1 MSKIV
6 YKEMRF
12 RADSLAL
19 IEKVNQ
25 IIKEYHRQGYELTL
39 RQVYY
44 QLVANGII
52 ENKERSYKNLGS
64 LISNARLA
72 GLIDWN
78 AIVDRTRFL
87 RGFNYETSPEDA
99 IKRLSQRYGTDP
111 WAGQK
116 NHVEVWVEK
125 DALVDIVGQ
134 ASNKLNVD
142 YFSCRGYVSQ
152 SAMFRSA
159 RRLADWQLAGKD
171 ITILHLGD
179 HDHDP
184 SGIDMSRD
192 IEERLATFGIF
203 PDVKRIALNMDQ
215 VDEYTPV
222 PNPTKLSDSRAADY
236 ISQFGYESWELDAL
250 QPRIIDDLISGH
262 INPLIDWD
270 LMESVK
276 EECEEERR
284 QLETVSYHWANII
297 AEYT

>member
-99 IKRLSQRYGTDP
+99 IERLSQRYGTDP

-134 ASNKLNVD
+134 ASSKLNVD

-171 ITILHLGD
+171 ITILHLG
-179 HDHDP
+179 DHDP

-250 QPRIIDDLISGH
+250 QPRIIDDLISRH

>member
-25 IIKEYHRQGYELTL
+25 IIKKYHRQGYELTL

-87 RGFNYETSPEDA
+87 RGFNYETSPENA

-134 ASNKLNVD
+134 ASNKLNVN

-159 RRLADWQLAGKD
+159 RRLANWQLAGKD
-171 ITILHLGD
+171 ITILHLG
-179 HDHDP
+179 DHDP

-192 IEERLATFGIF
+192 IEERLATFEIF

-250 QPRIIDDLISGH
+250 QPRVIDDLISEH
-262 INPLIDWD
+262 INPLIDWG

>member
-99 IKRLSQRYGTDP
+99 IERLSQRYGTDP

-179 HDHDP
+179 HDP

-215 VDEYTPV
+215 VDEDTPV

>member
-6 YKEMRF
+6 FKEMRF

-39 RQVYY
+39 RQIYY

-87 RGFNYETSPEDA
+87 RGFNYETSPENA

-179 HDHDP
+179 HDP

-192 IEERLATFGIF
+192 IEERLATFEIF

-250 QPRIIDDLISGH
+250 QPRVIDDLISEH
-262 INPLIDWD
+262 INPLIDWG

>member
-87 RGFNYETSPEDA
+87 RGFNYETSPEGA
-99 IKRLSQRYGTDP
+99 IERLSQRYATDP

-179 HDHDP
+179 HDP

-250 QPRIIDDLISGH
+250 KPRIIDDLISGH

-270 LMESVK
+270 LMKSVK

>member
-179 HDHDP
+179 HDP

>member
-87 RGFNYETSPEDA
+87 RGFNYETSPENA

-171 ITILHLGD
+171 ITILHLG
-179 HDHDP
+179 DHDP

>member
-44 QLVANGII
+44 RLVANGII

-99 IKRLSQRYGTDP
+99 IERLSQRYGTDP

-171 ITILHLGD
+171 ITILHLG
-179 HDHDP
+179 DHDP

>member
-99 IKRLSQRYGTDP
+99 IERLSQRYGTDP

-171 ITILHLGD
+171 ITILHLG
-179 HDHDP
+179 DHDP

>member
-87 RGFNYETSPEDA
+87 RGFNYETSPENA

-111 WAGQK
+111 WAGQT

-179 HDHDP
+179 HDP

-192 IEERLATFGIF
+192 IEERLATFEIF

>member
-99 IKRLSQRYGTDP
+99 IERLSQRYGTDP

-116 NHVEVWVEK
+116 NHLEVWVEK

-179 HDHDP
+179 HDP

-192 IEERLATFGIF
+192 IEERLATFEIF

-250 QPRIIDDLISGH
+250 QPRVIDDLISEH
-262 INPLIDWD
+262 INPLIDWG

>member
-99 IKRLSQRYGTDP
+99 IKKLSQRYGTDP

-171 ITILHLGD
+171 ITILHLG
-179 HDHDP
+179 DHDP

>member
-99 IKRLSQRYGTDP
+99 IERLSQRYGTDP

-179 HDHDP
+179 HDP

-250 QPRIIDDLISGH
+250 QPRIIDDLISRH

>member
-6 YKEMRF
+6 FKEMRF

-44 QLVANGII
+44 QLVAI
-52 ENKERSYKNLGS
+52 
-64 LISNARLA
+64 
-72 GLIDWN
+72 
-78 AIVDRTRFL
+78 
-87 RGFNYETSPEDA
+87 
-99 IKRLSQRYGTDP
+99 
-111 WAGQK
+111 
-116 NHVEVWVEK
+116 
-125 DALVDIVGQ
+125 GQ

-179 HDHDP
+179 HDP

-192 IEERLATFGIF
+192 IEERLATFEIF

-250 QPRIIDDLISGH
+250 QPRVIDDLISEH
-262 INPLIDWD
+262 INPLIDWG

>member
-99 IKRLSQRYGTDP
+99 IERLSQRYGTDP

-179 HDHDP
+179 HDP

-250 QPRIIDDLISGH
+250 QPRIIDDLISRH
-262 INPLIDWD
+262 INPLIDRD

-276 EECEEERR
+276 EKCEEERR

>member
-1 MSKIV
+1 M
-6 YKEMRF
+6 
-12 RADSLAL
+12 
-19 IEKVNQ
+19 
-25 IIKEYHRQGYELTL
+25 
-39 RQVYY
+39 
-44 QLVANGII
+44 
-52 ENKERSYKNLGS
+52 
-64 LISNARLA
+64 
-72 GLIDWN
+72 
-78 AIVDRTRFL
+78 DRTRFL

-99 IKRLSQRYGTDP
+99 IERLSQRYGTDP

-171 ITILHLGD
+171 ITILHLG
-179 HDHDP
+179 DHDP

>member
-6 YKEMRF
+6 FKEMRF

-87 RGFNYETSPEDA
+87 RGFNYETSPENA

-179 HDHDP
+179 HDP

-192 IEERLATFGIF
+192 IEERLATFEIF

-250 QPRIIDDLISGH
+250 QPRVIDDLISEH
-262 INPLIDWD
+262 INPLIDWG

>member
-99 IKRLSQRYGTDP
+99 IERLSQRYGTDP

-159 RRLADWQLAGKD
+159 RRLADWRLAGKD
-171 ITILHLGD
+171 ITILHLG
-179 HDHDP
+179 DHDP

-192 IEERLATFGIF
+192 IEERLATFEIF

>member
-78 AIVDRTRFL
+78 AIVDRTRSL

-99 IKRLSQRYGTDP
+99 IERLSQRYGTDP

-171 ITILHLGD
+171 ITILHLG
-179 HDHDP
+179 DHDP

>member
-99 IKRLSQRYGTDP
+99 IERLSQRYGTDP

-179 HDHDP
+179 HDP

-192 IEERLATFGIF
+192 IEERLATFEIF

-250 QPRIIDDLISGH
+250 QPRVIDDLISEH
-262 INPLIDWD
+262 INPLIDWG

>member
-99 IKRLSQRYGTDP
+99 IERLSQRYGTDP

-171 ITILHLGD
+171 ITILHLG
-179 HDHDP
+179 DHDP

-284 QLETVSYHWANII
+284 QLEMVSYHWANII

>member
-87 RGFNYETSPEDA
+87 RGFNYETSPENA

-179 HDHDP
+179 HDP

-192 IEERLATFGIF
+192 IEERLATFEIF

-250 QPRIIDDLISGH
+250 QPRVIDDLISEH
-262 INPLIDWD
+262 INPLIDWG

>member
-87 RGFNYETSPEDA
+87 RGFNYETSPENA

-179 HDHDP
+179 HDP

-192 IEERLATFGIF
+192 IEERLATFEIF

>member
-87 RGFNYETSPEDA
+87 RGFNYETSPENA

-134 ASNKLNVD
+134 ASNKLNVN

-159 RRLADWQLAGKD
+159 RRLANWQLAGKD
-171 ITILHLGD
+171 ITILHLG
-179 HDHDP
+179 DHDP

-192 IEERLATFGIF
+192 IEERLATFEIF

-250 QPRIIDDLISGH
+250 QPRVIDDLISEH
-262 INPLIDWD
+262 INPLIDWG